1 MYFELRITV
10 LVKQTK
16 HHLEIQEHIGNW
28 ISRAQLGDPYFKQT
42 HYDKGFKHY
51 VFSSLYPLEKDG
63 IYQRGRAY
71 ILTVR
76 SSRQDIVSRINA
88 CMRSSRE
95 DDYFQFVSIDQ
106 RTRKHSHIT
115 EMITI
120 TPAIV
125 TIDHK
130 PWVNEKNIEVLV
142 TQLHANAEK
151 KYINLY
157 PNDPMK
163 ASQSFIQGIRV
174 ENRKPIATT
183 YKGRKLLGNKLR
195 LFINEDDYSQ
205 KLANIVLGS
214 GLAEKGSSLGAGFCL
229 AKCIE

>member
-1 MYFELRITV
+1 MYFEVRITAI
-10 LVKQTK
+10 VKQTT

-28 ISRAQLGDPYFKQT
+28 ISRAQLGDSYFKQA
-42 HYDKGFKHY
+42 HHDQGYKFF
-51 VFSSLYPLEKDG
+51 VFSSLYPIEKDG
-63 IYQRGRAY
+63 VYQRGRAY
-71 ILTVR
+71 ILTIR
-76 SSRQDIVSRINA
+76 SSRQDTLSRINA
-88 CMRSSRE
+88 CMRSCRE
-95 DDYFQFVSIDQ
+95 DDYFQLVSIDQ
-106 RTRKHSHIT
+106 RTRKLAHIT

-130 PWVNEKNIEVLV
+130 PWLHENNIELLV
-142 TQLHANAEK
+142 KQLHANAEK
-151 KYINLY
+151 KFKHLY
-157 PNDPMK
+157 PDQPMEPF
-163 ASQSFIQGIRV
+163 QPFIQGIRV
-174 ENRKPIATT
+174 ENRKPIATS

-229 AKCIE
+229 AKAIE

>member
-10 LVKQTK
+10 LVKQTT
-16 HHLEIQEHIGNW
+16 HHLQIQEHIGKW
-28 ISRAQLGDPYFKQT
+28 ISRAQLGDPYFKQA
-42 HYDKGFKHY
+42 HYDKGYKHY

-63 IYQRGRAY
+63 VYQSGRAY
-71 ILTVR
+71 ILTIR
-76 SSRQDIVSRINA
+76 SSQRDTLSRINA
-88 CMRSSRE
+88 CMRSCRE
-95 DDYFQFVSIDQ
+95 DDYFQLVSSDQ
-106 RTRKHSHIT
+106 RTRKLSHIT

-130 PWVNEKNIEVLV
+130 PWVHKNNIELLV
-142 TQLHANAEK
+142 KQLHANAEK
-151 KYINLY
+151 KFKHLY
-157 PNDPMK
+157 PDEPMEPF
-163 ASQSFIQGIRV
+163 QPFIQGIRV
-174 ENRKPIATT
+174 ENRKPIATS
-183 YKGRKLLGNKLR
+183 YKGHKLLGNKLR
-195 LFINEDDYSQ
+195 LFINEDNYSQ

>member
-1 MYFELRITV
+1 LYFELKITV
-10 LVKQTK
+10 IVKQTT

-28 ISRAQLGDPYFKQT
+28 ISRAHLGDPNLKLS
-42 HYDKGFKHY
+42 HHDKSYKHY

-63 IYQRGRAY
+63 IYQQGRAY
-71 ILTVR
+71 ILTIR
-76 SSRQDIVSRINA
+76 SSLQNTLSQIQA
-88 CMRSSRE
+88 CLRSCRE
-95 DDYFQFVSIDQ
+95 DDYFQLVSIDQ
-106 RTRKHSHIT
+106 RTRKLPHIT

-130 PWVNEKNIEVLV
+130 PWVHENSIELLV
-142 TQLHANAEK
+142 KQLHANAEK
-151 KYINLY
+151 KFKHLY
-157 PNDPMK
+157 PDEHMEPF
-163 ASQSFIQGIRV
+163 QPFIQGIRV
-174 ENRKPIATT
+174 ENRKPIATK
-183 YKGRKLLGNKLR
+183 YKGHKLLGNKLR

-205 KLANIVLGS
+205 KLANVVLGS